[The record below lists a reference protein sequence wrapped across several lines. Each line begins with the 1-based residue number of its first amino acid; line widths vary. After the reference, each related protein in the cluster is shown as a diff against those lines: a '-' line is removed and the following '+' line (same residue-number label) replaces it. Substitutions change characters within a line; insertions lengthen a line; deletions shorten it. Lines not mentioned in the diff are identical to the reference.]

1 MHELKSSEIKKLV
14 VYFLGAYIV
23 SGVFALPLILSP
35 ELNSGFVYY
44 ALMGLAQFGPLISAA
59 CVTLYFGGAKGL
71 RELIKRVGVKFPWYI
86 YVMVLTLPF
95 ALMLLSLLLG
105 AGLFNVCPAVW
116 IMAPNTLLT
125 ALVSPLGEE
134 IGWRGVATP
143 GLQKALSPILTSLV
157 LGLVWALWHYWL
169 FLIPGMFKNDVPF
182 ILFLLSCIADTLWF
196 TWFYNRSGGSILPGI
211 LYHFAYNLAYHIVPV
226 NPEYFGGNAAPYAI
240 MIVLQLAGGMIVNL
254 RFSKMEPRKVID
266 KQ

>member
-1 MHELKSSEIKKLV
+1 MKGSERKKLLIF
-14 VYFLGAYIV
+14 FLGAYIV
-23 SGVFALPLILSP
+23 SGIFALPLILSP
-35 ELNSGFVYY
+35 GLDSGFLYY
-44 ALMGLAQFGPLISAA
+44 ALMGAAQFGPFISAV
-59 CVTLYFGGAKGL
+59 CVTLYFGGVKGL
-71 RELIKRVGVKFPWYI
+71 RELIKGVRVKFPWYI

-95 ALMLLSLLLG
+95 AFMLLSLLLG
-105 AGLFNVCPAVW
+105 AGLFNVSPAVW
-116 IMAPNTLLT
+116 IMVPNTLLT

-134 IGWRGVATP
+134 FGWRGVATP

-211 LYHFAYNLAYHIVPV
+211 LYHFAYNLTYHIVPV
-226 NPEYFGGNAAPYAI
+226 NPEYLGGNAAPYAI
-240 MIVLQLAGGMIVNL
+240 MIALQLITGMIVNL
-254 RFSKMEPRKVID
+254 CFSKKTQQNNITL
-266 KQ
+266 